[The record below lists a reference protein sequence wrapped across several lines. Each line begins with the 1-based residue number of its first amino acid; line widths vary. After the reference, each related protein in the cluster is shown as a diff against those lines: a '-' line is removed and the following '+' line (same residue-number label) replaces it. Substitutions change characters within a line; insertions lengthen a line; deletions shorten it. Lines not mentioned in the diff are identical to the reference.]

1 MKSYRHGCVLLALAM
16 VGTAVP
22 ALATARALPLA
33 AQEAELRA
41 ALAPT
46 AAVVLPLDRALTVRL
61 PIRLVFIP
69 DENELLPAAKSALDL
84 LARSLHRYRRTQ
96 IVVAVYTD
104 AIGTEAFNQ
113 EQSKARAAVVAEY
126 LKGKGVSAARLIVR
140 GAGESAPL
148 SQEQTAE
155 GRDRNRRLEVS
166 ISALSS

>member
-1 MKSYRHGCVLLALAM
+1 MKYSRHGCLLRALAVVM
-16 VGTAVP
+16 AAVP
-22 ALATARALPLA
+22 ALAAARPPPLA

-41 ALAPT
+41 TLAPT
-46 AAVVLPLDRALTVRL
+46 AAVVLPLDSALTVRL
-61 PIRLVFIP
+61 PIRLAFVP

-84 LARSLHRYRRTQ
+84 LARSLHRYRHTQ

-126 LKGKGVSAARLIVR
+126 LKGKGVAAARLIVR

-148 SQEQTAE
+148 SPEQTAE
-155 GRDRNRRLEVS
+155 GRDQNRRLEVS